1 VRSATLDKTLRF
13 LAIVF
18 ALAMAFL
25 LLYRFSTLAIYA
37 GVAVIVAYLL
47 DPIVN
52 RMQSSGLN
60 RTFSILMVITGL
72 ILILYFLSTN
82 LFPPIIEQVATL
94 GNQLNADNINMIA
107 RTIDDWVVK
116 NVPFGVEAG
125 VVTRAVIQFINELF
139 QLGNFQNTFS
149 IFFGNIFGL
158 VGNLFTAIIVI
169 PLSIF
174 FLLKDGS
181 KIRRS
186 VLSLVPNKYFET
198 IMSII
203 DKTEKRLGIYFK
215 SVILQ
220 SLIVAL
226 LSSTLLTLIGF
237 NNAIIV
243 GLFIGL
249 ANTIPYFGPAIGY
262 IIIVLVAIFER
273 GDLSLVYPGLL
284 AQLTTQLVDNVI
296 LQPLIFSKSADMHPL
311 SILFIVFIGAEVGG
325 VLGMLIA
332 IPIAAT
338 VNLTIKEVYWSL
350 NNYHVFRLNRK

>member
-1 VRSATLDKTLRF
+1 VKSTTLDKTIRF

-18 ALAMAFL
+18 TLAVAFL

-37 GVAVIVAYLL
+37 SVAIIVAYLL

-52 RMQSSGLN
+52 RMQSGGLN
-60 RTFSILMVITGL
+60 RTFSIMLVISGL
-72 ILILYFLSTN
+72 FLILYFLSTN
-82 LFPPIIEQVATL
+82 LFPPIVEQVVNL
-94 GNQLNADNINMIA
+94 GNQLNAENINMIA
-107 RTIDDWVVK
+107 RTIDDWVVD
-116 NVPFGVEAG
+116 NFPFKVETGA
-125 VVTRAVIQFINELF
+125 VSRAVIQFIDELF
-139 QLGNFQNTFS
+139 PLGNFQNTFS
-149 IFFGNIFGL
+149 TFFSNIFGL
-158 VGNLFTAIIVI
+158 VGNVFTAVIVI

-186 VLSLVPNKYFET
+186 VLLLVPNKYFET

-220 SLIVAL
+220 SMIVAI
-226 LSSTLLTLIGF
+226 LSSTMLTLIGF

-243 GLFIGL
+243 GIFIGV
-249 ANTIPYFGPAIGY
+249 ANSIPYFGPAIGY

-284 AQLTTQLVDNVI
+284 AQLTTQLVDNAV

-311 SILFIVFIGAEVGG
+311 SILFIVFIGAELGG

-338 VNLTIKEVYWSL
+338 INLTIKEVYWSL

>member
-1 VRSATLDKTLRF
+1 MRSTTLDKTLRF
-13 LAIVF
+13 LAV
-18 ALAMAFL
+18 ALTLVVAAV

-37 GVAVIVAYLL
+37 TVAVVVAYLL

-52 RMQSSGLN
+52 RMQSGGLN
-60 RTFSILMVITGL
+60 RTFSILLVISGL

-82 LFPPIIEQVATL
+82 LFPPLVEQVVTL
-94 GNQLNADNINMIA
+94 GNQLNAENINMIA
-107 RTIDDWVVK
+107 RTIDEWFV
-116 NVPFGVEAG
+116 NNFPFDVETG
-125 VVTRAVIQFINELF
+125 IVSRAVIQFINELF
-139 QLGNFQNTFS
+139 QLGNFQNAFS
-149 IFFGNIFGL
+149 TFFGNIFGL
-158 VGNLFTAIIVI
+158 VGNVFTAVIVI

-186 VLSLVPNKYFET
+186 LLLLVPNKYFET
-198 IMSII
+198 IMSIV

-215 SVILQ
+215 SVALQ
-220 SLIVAL
+220 SIIVAL
-226 LSSTLLTLIGF
+226 ISSTLLTLIGM

-243 GLFIGL
+243 GLFIGA

-262 IIIVLVAIFER
+262 IIVVLVAIFER
-273 GDLSLVYPGLL
+273 GDLSLVYTGVL
-284 AQLTTQLVDNVI
+284 AQLVTQLVDNII

-325 VLGMLIA
+325 VLGMLVA

-338 VNLTIKEVYWSL
+338 INLTIKEIYWSL
-350 NNYHVFRLNRK
+350 NNYQVFRLNRK

>member
-1 VRSATLDKTLRF
+1 MRSATLDKTLRF
-13 LAIVF
+13 LAIIF
-18 ALAMAFL
+18 AVAMALL
-25 LLYRFSTLAIYA
+25 LLYRFSTLTIYA

-52 RMQSSGLN
+52 KMQASGLN
-60 RTFSILMVITGL
+60 RMFSILLVISGL

-82 LFPPIIEQVATL
+82 LFPPIIEQIVNL
-94 GNQLNADNINMIA
+94 GNQLNAENINMIA
-107 RTIDDWVVK
+107 RTIDEWVVK
-116 NVPFGVEAG
+116 NFPFDVEIG

-149 IFFGNIFGL
+149 TFFGNIFGL
-158 VGNLFTAIIVI
+158 VGNVFTAIIVI

-186 VLSLVPNKYFET
+186 VLLLVPNKYFET

-220 SLIVAL
+220 SLIVAFI
-226 LSSTLLTLIGF
+226 SSTLLTLIGL

-243 GLFIGL
+243 GIFIGL

-284 AQLTTQLVDNVI
+284 AQLSTQLVDNAI

-311 SILFIVFIGAEVGG
+311 SILFIVFIGAELGG
-325 VLGMLIA
+325 VLGMLVA

-338 VNLTIKEVYWSL
+338 LNLTIKEVYWSY

>member
-1 VRSATLDKTLRF
+1 MKSATLDKTLRF
-13 LAIVF
+13 LAIVI
-18 ALAMAFL
+18 ALVTAFL

-47 DPIVN
+47 DPLVN

-60 RTFSILMVITGL
+60 RTFSILLVISGL

-82 LFPPIIEQVATL
+82 LFPPIIEQVVNL

-116 NVPFGVEAG
+116 NFPFEVESG
-125 VVTRAVIQFINELF
+125 MVTRAVIQFINELF

-149 IFFGNIFGL
+149 TFFGNIFGL
-158 VGNLFTAIIVI
+158 VGNVFTAVIVI

-174 FLLKDGS
+174 FLLKDGT

-186 VLSLVPNKYFET
+186 ILLLVPNKYFET

-220 SLIVAL
+220 SLIVAFI
-226 LSSTLLTLIGF
+226 SSTLLTLIGL

-249 ANTIPYFGPAIGY
+249 ANTIPYFGPAISY

-284 AQLTTQLVDNVI
+284 AQLSTQLVDNAI

-311 SILFIVFIGAEVGG
+311 SILFIVFIGAELGG

>member
-13 LAIVF
+13 LAIAF
-18 ALAMAFL
+18 AAAVALL
-25 LLYRFSTLAIYA
+25 LLYRFSTLTIYA

-52 RMQSSGLN
+52 KMQASGLN
-60 RTFSILMVITGL
+60 RMFSILLVISGL

-82 LFPPIIEQVATL
+82 LFPPIIEQVVNL
-94 GNQLNADNINMIA
+94 GNQLNAENINMIA
-107 RTIDDWVVK
+107 RTIDEWVV
-116 NVPFGVEAG
+116 NNFPFEVETG
-125 VVTRAVIQFINELF
+125 IVTRAVIQFINELF

-149 IFFGNIFGL
+149 TFFGNIFGL
-158 VGNLFTAIIVI
+158 VGNVFTAVIVI

-186 VLSLVPNKYFET
+186 VLLLVPNKYFET

-203 DKTEKRLGIYFK
+203 DKTEKRLGMYFK

-220 SLIVAL
+220 SLIVAFI
-226 LSSTLLTLIGF
+226 SSTLLTLIGL

-243 GLFIGL
+243 GIFIGL

-284 AQLTTQLVDNVI
+284 AQLSTQLVDNAI

-311 SILFIVFIGAEVGG
+311 SILFIVFIGAELGG

-338 VNLTIKEVYWSL
+338 LNLTIKEVYWSL

>member
-18 ALAMAFL
+18 AVAVALL
-25 LLYRFSTLAIYA
+25 LLYRFSTLTIYA

-52 RMQSSGLN
+52 KMQASGLN
-60 RTFSILMVITGL
+60 RMFSILLVISGL

-82 LFPPIIEQVATL
+82 LFPPIIEQVVNL
-94 GNQLNADNINMIA
+94 GNQLNAENINMIA
-107 RTIDDWVVK
+107 RTIDEWVVK
-116 NVPFGVEAG
+116 NSPFDVETG

-149 IFFGNIFGL
+149 TFFGNIFGL
-158 VGNLFTAIIVI
+158 VGNVFTAVIVI

-186 VLSLVPNKYFET
+186 VLLLVPNKYFET

-220 SLIVAL
+220 SLIVAFI
-226 LSSTLLTLIGF
+226 SSTLLTLIGL

-243 GLFIGL
+243 GIFIGL

-284 AQLTTQLVDNVI
+284 AQLSTQLVDNAI

-311 SILFIVFIGAEVGG
+311 SILFIVFIGAELGG

-338 VNLTIKEVYWSL
+338 LNLTIKEVYWSL